1 MEENDFTYIIYTLS
15 NEEKNKRIKY
25 TVPDDENIDVTVDDE
40 SGVRTMNRDEAREYW
55 IECVHNGFIMHSKD
69 RSHSKEHVEN
79 WIEESYKF
87 HSVVIK
93 NEDYIKEDL
102 YRYPSVLTE
111 YEYESFDDC

>member
-15 NEEKNKRIKY
+15 NEETNKRIKY

-40 SGVRTMNRDEAREYW
+40 SGMRTLNRDEAREYW

-69 RSHSKEHVEN
+69 RSHSKEPVEN

-87 HSVVIK
+87 HSGIIK
-93 NEDYIKEDL
+93 NENYIKEDL
-102 YRYPSVLTE
+102 YRYYGELTD